1 MNPTKPN
8 AVSPGLPA
16 DATTPQALVA
26 DEARPL
32 ETRPYLRIFGPDTG
46 VNEVYLTNQTLT
58 IGRSDHA
65 DIQLRHHTVSRI
77 HATIALCDGEYVI
90 EDADSNFGVLVNSRR
105 VERSVLR
112 HGDTIQISLYVVQ
125 FRTHPAPP
133 GAAAAAAR
141 AKFLLRSDFCML
153 PSTMRLRFRML
164 HVEPREIFRRGD
176 TLRVG
181 HGGLLV
187 PTDGVWDDTPC
198 TELELC
204 WPTGQT
210 KRYLGEVLGL
220 IEEGA
225 LHWGCIKL
233 HIVPREIHDAT
244 VEAGEPG
251 PWIDVTAT

>member
-8 AVSPGLPA
+8 AVSPESLA
-16 DATTPQALVA
+16 DATTPQDVVA

-32 ETRPYLRIFGPDTG
+32 DTRPYLRIFGPDTG
-46 VNEVYLTNQTLT
+46 VNEVYLTNETLT

-164 HVEPREIFRRGD
+164 RVEPREIFRRGD

-187 PTDGVWDDTPC
+187 PTDGVWDDAPC

-244 VEAGEPG
+244 VEAGDPG